1 MTKKTNEEVTE
12 TTEATE
18 VAQPFK
24 ADTAFMVIKTS
35 ADTWHIMTDLSNP
48 IEIERV
54 AGINEVRM
62 ACSEVA
68 NAITQQ
74 QIAAM
79 VASVLTPQQSA
90 DSVPETESEGTI
102 KE

>member
-1 MTKKTNEEVTE
+1 MTKKNTEEVTE
-12 TTEATE
+12 TTE
-18 VAQPFK
+18 AQPFK

-35 ADTWHIMTDLSNP
+35 ADTWHIMTDLNNS

-79 VASVLTPQQSA
+79 VASVLTPQQSE
-90 DSVPETESEGTI
+90 DLVSETESEGTL